1 MILNMDEM
9 MTIPS
14 RRMTLK
20 TALLNV
26 GFTAEDLVAS
36 TIDRHRKA
44 MCRQREKLCSTSLP
58 AAINIMSPTN
68 LCHLLQ

>member
-36 TIDRHRKA
+36 TIDRH
-44 MCRQREKLCSTSLP
+44 TSQG
-58 AAINIMSPTN
+58 
-68 LCHLLQ
+68 HV